1 MSSVSTSSSGTAAGG
16 AQPSPHQ
23 ERLMSS
29 CLPLTASTNIILTRS
44 YLQTSAGAKAF
55 GHQTSRSSQTGE
67 VRAPLP
73 LMNRGVIH
81 EDQAFIDEFPIG
93 GRTAWSCVVSVA
105 GAGSFPARFWYDGT
119 YINNAREDAAE
130 KALQMLGVIPAPATP
145 ATPAQQQPR
154 GGQYYGAIHT

>member
-23 ERLMSS
+23 ERLINF
-29 CLPLTASTNIILTRS
+29 CRS
-44 YLQTSAGAKAF
+44 QGIRTPNFQIVSD
-55 GHQTSRSSQTGE
+55 R
-67 VRAPLP
+67 R
-73 LMNRGVIH
+73 
-81 EDQAFIDEFPIG
+81 G

-145 ATPAQQQPR
+145 ATPAQQQTR